1 MLLGRDD
8 HGCSLVMGAGAGVE
22 VLVAGGP
29 NTAQAEIFSPAGV
42 AWRKAATLAHTDY
55 GPAMA
60 LVEGVPTVMGGYQL
74 EEAEGQRLQD
84 RVQQYLAGED
94 RWEVLHTKL
103 QVARSHATAIEV
115 PKSVFCN

>member
-1 MLLGRDD
+1 MIILMQ
-8 HGCSLVMGAGAGVE
+8 SGVE

-60 LVEGVPTVMGGYQL
+60 LVEGVPTVMGGYQ
-74 EEAEGQRLQD
+74 AQ
-84 RVQQYLAGED
+84 LAD
-94 RWEVLHTKL
+94 IISRAQPLPSLKL
-103 QVARSHATAIEV
+103 ITAQLIHACCSWRRRRGSDCRTGC
-115 PKSVFCN
+115 SST

>member
-1 MLLGRDD
+1 ML
-8 HGCSLVMGAGAGVE
+8 
-22 VLVAGGP
+22 
-29 NTAQAEIFSPAGV
+29 
-42 AWRKAATLAHTDY
+42 
-55 GPAMA
+55 
-60 LVEGVPTVMGGYQL
+60 QL